1 MRKIM
6 CLMLSVIMLCCM
18 MPVSVS
24 AEPMGTDSTLYLEVG
39 LSGNMVST
47 KSWLVPEFDLNV
59 NVDGYSTSVTASG
72 NDFEG
77 DSYSLEISLEKP
89 LEANSTLELT
99 LVEARDFNTPSTLV
113 NGFGIAGEKFVGIN
127 EPTSITLVETEPYLD
142 APISLMG
149 ANKENPVVC
158 TLGCEAGNQMLIVVS
173 SPSGDSVSGV
183 SLFADAIGRD
193 GVVEFVTNPSG
204 LALIDLTPLADE
216 SDVFKGSLEFFPV
229 LDSSYAIVSNNYKL
243 VDYSASNGSLPYFKI
258 EVVNTER
265 PEKVDEFVENQ
276 TSTNVNV
283 VCNSDYN
290 LDMYKP
296 HLAVTLMGA
305 DGMSYKL
312 DSLVLGTND
321 VELPKQ
327 SYVVSVESDNASVH
341 YSPDFVV
348 GTDYE
353 ISVVPTHRLDVK
365 GSDDFEVLNVAALE
379 GKSYKPTTFAVSPEQ
394 SIMLRDNV
402 SGKSV
407 SVYIEKE
414 HKHLVVDFEKD
425 NISTMGSITTSDGS
439 PKTGDGVDMLLG
451 LGILLI
457 LLLVGMGVKLYSM
470 KKSKDKPYSLEN
482 SLLSDLA
489 KRGSKLL
496 SLVLVAT
503 ILASALPVLNSDV
516 VYAGS
521 SSSNTLIS
529 GGGSTNAN
537 GNLQAWN
544 MDSTG
549 YSALIKTHL
558 VINGVLSNTASI
570 DELAN
575 QEKFWS
581 DESDL
586 FIATNMKD
594 YERWQNGGQIRYT
607 DANNGGYFTEY
618 GSTWWNPSI
627 VENQEE
633 KMARTLPIATDRN
646 TLSWSDNE
654 WVKFIL
660 PFFNEHKNLHE
671 EFGSDLDTYIRSNL
685 NLNGDTPENKEYT
698 DLVISDYLRYLKENV
713 GVDDATIQRYKEAY
727 ASGQLA
733 IVFEIMSGV
742 YVKGSVGSAST
753 TGYYITVSDSLKLW
767 KWAGAPMEYPSQ
779 EIGVLGS
786 YYTSG
791 KYGHFSCPKTCAVPN
806 CANIGHIR
814 YSQPMV
820 IVQKYLRTL
829 QPMNSVLREHIN
841 SGGTNPFGGWG
852 FFCMGTGN
860 PDPDK
865 TPGIYADINYHI
877 LDDNNNE
884 IGQFTESVEG
894 YSYANIIYNPLKFDD
909 DSAVGDDEWSDE
921 TTENLRHTLVVPASV
936 EKDGKLYVCDEEG
949 AGMRMYATDVAAEPI
964 NVVNFLVADI
974 PNLTRELLLK
984 ALGIEIGVTLNRDSI
999 EPTEDWEYTMST
1011 ALAAKLHSYL
1021 GNTTSEGMYFGEMDK
1036 AGNVHVIFDVNVHEE
1051 PTKTVAVSADFE
1063 VPEWRINKYFP
1074 TILKSGEKAAD
1085 STFKLVDLIKDT
1097 ACSGSRLTSKL
1108 SSERSARFILDNPV
1122 VEGNVPALTNA
1133 LTSYSLSR
1141 TIKHRLPQDKI
1152 RIYGDLM
1159 LFKNSDV
1166 DDLALASWVHSH
1178 GLKYGTYGIGR
1189 DSGVQKNDV
1198 QPNKDYNFK
1207 LSYSYSPI
1215 QAITHK
1221 YTYYAGGHTK
1231 YSPCACGY
1239 DIEYPSVE
1247 KTSAVYDSSALFKCY
1262 NHSVIPSGVFS
1273 TESYSNDGYYEI
1285 AKQSENGLGLFA
1297 EVPMLYTDVNG
1308 NDAVYFVT
1316 ADNKTEL
1323 KPIVYHTISN
1333 DISIEPAVVGINATD
1348 SRAVSKGASVG
1359 VKAVFNKGSALTSS
1373 YKIGGNFRVKTYA
1386 IDVNSA
1392 NLKSNWQISG
1402 YSAANESKN
1411 FLESFATRT
1420 STGGYNVDLSAKEEL
1435 NILNNLYSGVNQSI
1449 MASSE
1454 GTSSTEYK
1462 LTVRAGEITAI
1473 NGYTN
1478 WQSKY
1483 PDLVP
1488 VVEKMKLNHSGVF
1501 GVFASGAGDELTESN
1516 FERLSKAVRENSDS
1530 ISVGNGWYSEDTT
1543 VLSLYVYTT
1552 EFEIPDMLFANKIPQ
1567 SVSGLGTPQNKDLF
1581 YNKVAPSGLV
1591 LDIVLDGRSSGV
1603 NFAIHYDSLVGGKYS
1618 EPLKLFGTANVSVL
1632 DTTINQ

>member
-1 MRKIM
+1 MRKFL
-6 CLMLSVIMLCCM
+6 CLMLSVLMLCCM
-18 MPVSVS
+18 VPVSVS
-24 AEPMGTDSTLYLEVG
+24 AEPVGTNKTLYLEIG

-77 DSYSLEISLEKP
+77 DSYSLEIPLEKP
-89 LEANSTLELT
+89 LEANSTLELS
-99 LVEARDFNTPSTLV
+99 LVEARDLNTPSTLV

-149 ANKENPVVC
+149 ANKDNPVVC

-193 GVVEFVTNPSG
+193 GVVEFITNPNG

-216 SDVFKGSLEFFPV
+216 SGVFKGSLEFFPN
-229 LDSSYAIVSNNYKL
+229 LDSTYTIISNNYKL

-312 DSLVLGTND
+312 DNLVLGTND

-353 ISVVPTHRLDVK
+353 ISIVPTHRLDVK

-407 SVYIEKE
+407 SVYIEKD

-425 NISTMGSITTSDGS
+425 NISTMGNISTSDGS

-457 LLLVGMGVKLYSM
+457 LLLVGMGIKLYSM

-521 SSSNTLIS
+521 SSTGVIGS
-529 GGGSTNAN
+529 GGGSHNVS

-544 MDSTG
+544 IDY
-549 YSALIKTHL
+549 YSALIKVHL
-558 VINGVLSNTASI
+558 VTEDYISKGASI
-570 DELAN
+570 EDLAN
-575 QEKFWS
+575 QQKFWS
-581 DESDL
+581 SESDL
-586 FIATNMKD
+586 FIATNQKD
-594 YERWQNGGQIRYT
+594 YQRWQNGGLIRYT
-607 DANNGGYFTEY
+607 DANNGGYYHEY
-618 GSTWWNPSI
+618 GSAWYNMNE
-627 VENQEE
+627 VVNQEE

-671 EFGSDLDTYIRSNL
+671 EFGKDLDTYIRTNL
-685 NLNGDTPENKEYT
+685 NLNGDNPDKKAYT
-698 DLVISDYLRYLKENV
+698 DLVIADYLRYLKETV
-713 GVDDATIQRYKEAY
+713 GVSEGAIADYQNAY
-727 ASGQLA
+727 ASGKLS
-733 IVFEIMSGV
+733 IIFEIMPGAYRMNVDAGV
-742 YVKGSVGSAST
+742 NSVNGW
-753 TGYYITVSDSLKLW
+753 YMTVSDAMKIM
-767 KWAGAPMEYPSQ
+767 KWSGSSIEYPLYEVQ
-779 EIGVLGS
+779 VLGDNF
-786 YYTSG
+786 TSG
-791 KYGHFSCPKTCAVPN
+791 NYRRYSCNGKCGNSN
-806 CANIGHIR
+806 CSLIGHLR
-814 YSQPMV
+814 FSQPKV
-820 IVQKYLRTL
+820 IVEKYLRTL
-829 QPMNSVLREHIN
+829 QPMNDALKDYAV
-841 SGGTNPFGGWG
+841 NPFGGWA
-852 FFCMGTGN
+852 FFKLGTGN
-860 PDPDK
+860 P
-865 TPGIYADINYHI
+865 TRELQPGIYADIVYHI
-877 LDDNNNE
+877 MDSNDNE
-884 IGQFTESVEG
+884 IGSFTESVEG
-894 YSYANIIYNPLKFDD
+894 YSYSNVKNNHLVLSGSDLDGGIL
-909 DSAVGDDEWSDE
+909 DDEWSDE
-921 TTENLRHTLVVPASV
+921 TTESLRHTLVVPASV
-936 EKDGKLYVCDEEG
+936 EKDGKLYVSDDAG
-949 AGMRMYATDVAAEPI
+949 AGMRMYATDTVAEPI
-964 NVVNFLVADI
+964 NVVNFLVSDI
-974 PNLTRELLLK
+974 YNISYETILK
-984 ALGIEIGVTLNRDSI
+984 TLGTDIGVKLNRPSV
-999 EPTEDWEYTMST
+999 EPTEDWDYTLST

-1051 PTKTVAVSADFE
+1051 PVETTAVTADFE

-1097 ACSGSRLTSKL
+1097 GCSRKTSKL
-1108 SSERSARFILDNPV
+1108 SSESSARFILDNPV
-1122 VEGNVPALTNA
+1122 IVGNIPALTDA
-1133 LTSYSLSR
+1133 LTNYSLSR
-1141 TIKHRLPQDKI
+1141 TIKHKLPQDKI
-1152 RIYGDLM
+1152 KIYGDLM
-1159 LFKNSDV
+1159 LFKDSNI
-1166 DDLALASWVHSH
+1166 DDLGLASWVHSH

-1189 DSGVQKNDV
+1189 DSGVQKNAGKSI
-1198 QPNKDYNFK
+1198 QDYVFK
-1207 LSYSYSPI
+1207 LSYSYSPV

-1221 YTYYAGGHTK
+1221 YTVHGGHTK
-1231 YSPCACGY
+1231 TRGCACYYGY
-1239 DIEYPSVE
+1239 ETPATE

-1273 TESYSNDGYYEI
+1273 TESYSDDGYYEI

-1333 DISIEPAVVGINATD
+1333 DIRIEPAVVGINATD
-1348 SRAVSKGASVG
+1348 SRAASKSASVG
-1359 VKAVFNKGSALTSS
+1359 VNTIFNKGSGITSS
-1373 YKIGGNFRVKTYA
+1373 YEIDGNFQVKTYA

-1392 NLKSNWQISG
+1392 NLKSNWQISD
-1402 YSAANESKN
+1402 YSAANESKK
-1411 FLESFATRT
+1411 FLESFAIRT
-1420 STGGYNVDLSAKEEL
+1420 SSGGYNVDMSVKEEIS
-1435 NILNNLYSGVNQSI
+1435 ILSNFYSGLEKSI

-1454 GTSSTEYK
+1454 GTSSKEYV

-1483 PDLVP
+1483 PNLVP

-1501 GVFASGAGDELTESN
+1501 GVFASGAGDKLTEAN
-1516 FERLSKAVRENSDS
+1516 FERLSKALREDS
-1530 ISVGNGWYSEDTT
+1530 SSIAVGKGWYSEDTT
-1543 VLSLYVYTT
+1543 VLSLFEYTT
-1552 EFEIPDMLFANKIPQ
+1552 EFKIPNLLFANKIPQ
-1567 SVSGLGTPQNKDLF
+1567 SVSGLETPQNKDLF
-1581 YNKVAPSGLV
+1581 YNKVAVSALL
-1591 LDIVLDGRSSGV
+1591 LDIKLDGKSSGV
-1603 NFAIHYDSLVGGKYS
+1603 DFEIYYDSLVGGKYS
-1618 EPLKLFGTANVSVL
+1618 EPLKLFGVANVSVL